1 MKIHCRNTQTFFS
14 NVFNAVGIGVVIA
27 LLPNAVLGEILKVY
41 SHSSAFI
48 NSIYYLV
55 MTIQSLMSLVIGVL
69 AAYYFKF
76 NGSGIAIVGISSM
89 LGSGA
94 IQVRNNQIVLQ
105 GMGDI
110 VNTILIVILSCL
122 IFLLLHEKLGSLQMI
137 ILPVIIPITS
147 GISGMYL
154 LPYTSKLT
162 SFLGHMVSYFT
173 ELNPLVMAVLIS
185 VTYALLMVTPISV
198 VAIATA
204 IGLSGL
210 GSGAAN
216 MGAVMACVTFLIG
229 SLKVNSIGINTVLF
243 IGAAKVMIP
252 VYFKNP
258 IIIIPLTIN
267 GIIGGVTAYLIGIE
281 GTPMS
286 AGFGYTGLIGPIN
299 AFNRMS
305 GDPTTNVSLLI
316 ISYLFTPVVTAFLV
330 HKLSLRFLKTYNQDV
345 FKFEMSN

>member
-1 MKIHCRNTQTFFS
+1 M
-14 NVFNAVGIGVVIA
+14 
-27 LLPNAVLGEILKVY
+27 Y
-41 SHSSAFI
+41 SLTSTSI
-48 NSIYYLV
+48 NSL
-55 MTIQSLMSLVIGVL
+55 
-69 AAYYFKF
+69 K
-76 NGSGIAIVGISSM
+76 SSFFDP
-89 LGSGA
+89 LTGA
-94 IQVRNNQIVLQ
+94 V
-105 GMGDI
+105 
-110 VNTILIVILSCL
+110 
-122 IFLLLHEKLGSLQMI
+122 
-137 ILPVIIPITS
+137 
-147 GISGMYL
+147 L

-198 VAIATA
+198 VPIATA

-258 IIIIPLTIN
+258 IIG
-267 GIIGGVTAYLIGIE
+267 GITAYLIGIE

-316 ISYLFTPVVTAFLV
+316 ISYLFIPVVTAFLV